1 MCLIYSFI
9 YVYSEKL
16 LQTELGIF
24 IEFWM
29 LKIILPANSNKLDFQ
44 DNQGYPKISFCND
57 FCRER

>member
-16 LQTELGIF
+16 LQIELGIF

-44 DNQGYPKISFCND
+44 DNQGYPD
-57 FCRER
+57 